1 MNSSNDISRQLYPF
15 QSRYLKARAN
25 HSGGR
30 RTRRDEHTGQM
41 TRTVTNGSNDHKERA
56 VSRTRKPSMRE
67 VAQHAG
73 VAMSTVS
80 RVISSHPDVSP
91 DMRERVLRSVRELEY
106 KPDFLA
112 QSLRRGETR
121 SIGFTLTDI
130 SNPVIAEIEHGAEEA
145 LRNAGYSMLVM
156 NSENTPALDV
166 DNIRF
171 LRSRRVDGLILM
183 PSSERKKAT
192 IDVLAELDI
201 PIVVIDRDL
210 PRRLRASAVLTDHRA
225 GVAAA
230 VRHLLDL
237 GHRRIGLISWPLD
250 VRPGR
255 ERLAGLRDAYHERGL
270 PDTSVHVVGF
280 SSDDGEKATAA
291 LLDLPDAPTA
301 IVVVTSKLLIGC
313 LRALVKRGVR
323 PGDDLA
329 LISSDDTPLAE
340 LFNPPIAIIVRD
352 NFAIGRVAA
361 ELLLRRLNGHDE
373 PETVVLPTT
382 FVPRAS
388 CGPPRLSP

>member
-1 MNSSNDISRQLYPF
+1 
-15 QSRYLKARAN
+15 
-25 HSGGR
+25 
-30 RTRRDEHTGQM
+30 M
-41 TRTVTNGSNDHKERA
+41 TRTSMSVANGYKERGA
-56 VSRTRKPSMRE
+56 SQARKPSMRA

-80 RVISSHPDVSP
+80 RVISSHPDVSAG
-91 DMRERVLRSVRELEY
+91 MRERVLRSVRELGYE
-106 KPDFLA
+106 PDFLA

-121 SIGFTLTDI
+121 SIGFAVSDI

-156 NSENTPALDV
+156 NSENTPARDA

-171 LRSRRVDGLILM
+171 LQSRRVDGLILM
-183 PSSERKKAT
+183 PAGERKKAMLG
-192 IDVLAELDI
+192 VLAGLEA

-210 PRRLRASAVLTDHRA
+210 PRRLRASAVLSDHRA

-230 VRHLLDL
+230 GGRLLDL

-255 ERLAGLRDAYHERGL
+255 ERLAGLRDAYQARGL

-280 SSDDGEKATAA
+280 SPHDGELATAA
-291 LLDLPDAPTA
+291 LLDSVDAPTA
-301 IVVVTSKLLIGC
+301 LIAVTNKLLVGC

-323 PGDDLA
+323 PGHDLA
-329 LISSDDTPLAE
+329 LVSSDDVPLTE
-340 LFNPPIAIIVRD
+340 LFSPPIAIIARD
-352 NFAIGRVAA
+352 NFATGRVAA
-361 ELLLRRLNGHDE
+361 ELLLRRLDGQDE
-373 PETVVLPTT
+373 PETVLLPTT

-388 CGPPRLSP
+388 CSPPRLTS